1 MTDKKDPISDAF
13 ALSPMPANE
22 IVVVDA
28 PSDETGS
35 YDMETARQNMHHL
48 LQKGNIALDEVIN
61 VAIQSQHPQAFE
73 MTAKLIKVMADV
85 NKDLVELQEKRKRL
99 SIREDGNEGAKVINQ
114 TLVVGSTADLQDM
127 LEKAGKKK

>member
-1 MTDKKDPISDAF
+1 MTEKKDPISDAF